1 MTMNEKITIIV
12 SFLSFIISLMSL
24 IFSRMNMIKVENI
37 YYGQTELSIRD
48 AITSAKNRVANTIQD
63 TTQNPYK
70 DQMVKFAIEEF
81 INTYEEAC
89 AKYIDKKVDK
99 KRFRKIYSDEI
110 KNLVESNELK
120 KYFQFGSKYEAIKK
134 VYGEWFKLEK

>member
-1 MTMNEKITIIV
+1 MTMNEKITIFV
-12 SFLSFIISLMSL
+12 SSLSLFLSLISL
-24 IFSRMNMIKVENI
+24 IFSRMNMIRVENI
-37 YYGQTELSIRD
+37 YYGQTELSIRG

-99 KRFRKIYSDEI
+99 KRFKKTYSDEI
-110 KNLVESNELK
+110 KNLVESKELK
-120 KYFQFGSKYEAIKK
+120 NYFQFGSKYEAIKK
-134 VYGEWFKLEK
+134 VYGEWFKLEN